1 MNDRLQVPAL
11 LQVSGRMH
19 PLVLHFPIV
28 LLLLYAVYALFFQ
41 GIRRTEAEAVSP
53 DWLLLTGAFTAALA
67 ALMGL
72 FLSQEE
78 GYDPETIAWHKYGGA
93 VVSFLAIGWYFA
105 RGWLNTKTIPRIAA
119 ALLMAASLLIT
130 GHAGADITHGEG
142 FLLAPIQTESEKP
155 TVAVADAR
163 IYEDIVAPIL
173 ESKCLQC
180 HSAQKSKGDLRMDT
194 REWLLKGGK
203 SGKLWDHENAGS
215 GILLERIWLPLE
227 AKEHMPPTGKAQLSE
242 TEKEILQ
249 RWIAAG
255 APFNKMLTELPAGDS
270 LYQLAVAQL
279 GNGDN
284 DINYDFAAA
293 SSSTIQALNT
303 ENRVVTEIAMESPA
317 LQAQFFNSSQ
327 FQPSQLVELKKVAEQ
342 IVSLD
347 LARMPL
353 SAKDIETI
361 GAFPNLEKLNLS
373 FTPVEGSWL
382 QPLANLKKLRSLSL
396 SGTAVK
402 PGDFKALQDLTS
414 LQQLYVWQ
422 TPGNSNEWKTI
433 QQAHPQLLVETGF
446 SGDSIILKLSAPV
459 LENEVSILTG
469 PTLLKLKHYIK
480 GAEIRYTLDGT
491 EPDSV
496 HAPLYKGNEMVEGN
510 VLVRA
515 KAFKPGWYSSD
526 IMEASL
532 YSRSVAPD
540 SILLETEPDPSY
552 SGSSS
557 LLTNLVKGE
566 TNFRDGN
573 WLAWRGQPMKALIRL
588 SKPTTVSSVAIG
600 GLVDIGS
607 YIMPPLKMEVWG
619 GDEPGQLKKLG
630 SLQPQ
635 QPDKMGSLY
644 LRGFECKFPPTSV
657 KYLRLLVQ
665 PVMQLPSWHPGRG
678 DKAWV
683 FVDEILIN

>member
-1 MNDRLQVPAL
+1 
-11 LQVSGRMH
+11 MH
-19 PLVLHFPIV
+19 PLILHFPIV

-41 GIRRTEAEAVSP
+41 RAQKSTEAATASP
-53 DWLLLTGAFTAALA
+53 DWLLLVGAFTAALA

-78 GYDPETIAWHKYGGA
+78 GYDTNSIAWHKYGGA
-93 VVSFLAIGWYFA
+93 VVSFLAIGWYFG
-105 RGWLNTKTIPRIAA
+105 RSWLNSKPVPRVAA

-155 TVAVADAR
+155 SVALTDAKL
-163 IYEDIVAPIL
+163 YEDIVAPII
-173 ESKCLQC
+173 ESRCLQC
-180 HSAQKSKGDLRMDT
+180 HSAQKQKGDLRMDT

-227 AKEHMPPTGKAQLSE
+227 AKKHMPPKGKAQLSE
-242 TEKEILQ
+242 SEKEILQ

-255 APFNKMLTELPAGDS
+255 APFDKKLTELAVSDS
-270 LYQLAVAQL
+270 LYQLAVGQL
-279 GNGDN
+279 GGSEVES
-284 DINYDFAAA
+284 NYDFESA

-303 ENRVVTEIAMESPA
+303 ENRVVSEIAMESPA
-317 LQAQFFNSSQ
+317 LQGQFFNSSQ
-327 FQPSQLVELKKVAEQ
+327 FQSAQLQELKKVAEQ
-342 IVSLD
+342 LVSLD

-361 GAFPNLEKLNLS
+361 GGFPNLEKLNLS

-382 QPLANLKKLRSLSL
+382 QPLTKLKKLRSLSL
-396 SGTAVK
+396 SGTLVK
-402 PGDFKALQDLTS
+402 PADFKTWQGLGS

-422 TPGNSNEWKTI
+422 TPGNSSDWKTI

-446 SGDSIILKLSAPV
+446 SGDSIVLKLSAPV

-480 GAEIRYTLDGT
+480 GAEIRYTLDGS
-491 EPDSV
+491 EPDSLRSPV
-496 HAPLYKGNEMVEGN
+496 YKGNEMVEGN

-540 SILLETEPDPSY
+540 SIVLETAPEPSY

-557 LLTNLVKGE
+557 LLNNLVKGE

-573 WLAWRGQPMKALIRL
+573 WLAWRSQPMKAMILL

-607 YIMPPLKMEVWG
+607 YIMPPLKIEVWG

-644 LRGFECKFPPTSV
+644 LRGFECKFPPSTV

-665 PVMQLPSWHPGRG
+665 PVQQLPSWHPGRG

-683 FVDEILIN
+683 FIDEILIN